1 MNDHHERLHRIR
13 LRHLTCFLAI
23 VRTGSA
29 RRAAEALFITESAV
43 SKTLRELETELG
55 LRLFDRSRTGM
66 AVTDGGRRFAR
77 YARSAIDALNTG
89 VTAADPDTQAVTT
102 VRIGSMPVI
111 AAALLPQVID
121 CMLASLPKLA
131 VEVVSGSKGVL
142 LERLRK
148 GDIALVLGRL
158 PPPADL
164 EGLTFEQLFVDRY
177 IFAVRA
183 GHPLASREQVSYS
196 DIAAY
201 PMALPTRDTVTFEEL
216 QRAFLANGA
225 AMSHARVET
234 IYLQFSRAYVL
245 GSDAV
250 WACSETTAR
259 QDIEDGVLVKLPAD
273 TSLLESPLGI
283 IRRTG
288 DAEEI
293 PSAYSDE
300 LIQAIREATLPGR
313 T

>member
-1 MNDHHERLHRIR
+1 MNDRHERLHRIR
-13 LRHLTCFLAI
+13 LRHLTCFLEI

-29 RRAAEALFITESAV
+29 RRAAETLFITESAV

-55 LRLFDRSRTGM
+55 LRLFDRSRAGM
-66 AVTDGGRRFAR
+66 TVTDGGRRFAR

-89 VTAADPDTQAVTT
+89 LTAAGPDSQVVATL
-102 VRIGSMPVI
+102 RIGSMPVI
-111 AAALLPQVID
+111 AAALLPSVIGR
-121 CMLASLPKLA
+121 MLDARPKLA
-131 VEVVSGSKGVL
+131 VEIVSGSKGVL

-148 GDIALVLGRL
+148 GEITLVLGRL

-164 EGLTFEQLFVDRY
+164 KGLSFEQLFVDRY
-177 IFAVRA
+177 IFTVRP
-183 GHPLASREQVSYS
+183 GHPLAARQRVSYS

-201 PMALPTRDTVTFEEL
+201 PLALPTRDTVTFEEL

-225 AMSHARVET
+225 AMSTARVET

-245 GSDAV
+245 ASDAV
-250 WACSETTAR
+250 WACSETTAS
-259 QDIEDGVLVKLPAD
+259 QDIEDGVLVKLSAD

-293 PSAYSDE
+293 SSIHSEE
-300 LIQAIREATLPGR
+300 LLQAIRDATLPGR
-313 T
+313 S